1 METINENLWVI
12 AITVTIIICA
22 SLYTKIHKDEE

>member
-12 AITVTIIICA
+12 VITITIIICA
-22 SLYTKIHKDEE
+22 SLYVKVHKDED